1 MSDAPTYEQEP
12 TLTQLE
18 TSLVEQGTHQGRPYA
33 VLEDTVFYPEGG
45 GQPSDRGRL
54 NGIEVIDV
62 QKVDGLIYHLLEAP
76 VASGPV
82 ILELDWQRRFDHMQQ
97 HTAQHLLTAVAADQ
111 FGWQTTAFHL
121 GEHVSDIELD
131 VKSLAKSELCLLE
144 ETVAVEVRAA
154 RRVSAHRV
162 SLDEY
167 ERMEVRSRG
176 LPTGHSGDV
185 RLIEIEDIDLN
196 TCGGTHCVSTAE
208 IEAIALLG
216 TESVRGGT
224 RVFYV
229 AGERLRSR
237 IGVEVFR
244 TARLR
249 SLLGVSD
256 DQVVDAVE
264 ARVDQLK
271 DKARLIRGMEEELAS
286 ALACQLTVEPEA
298 VSVRH
303 FVGKGLSFLQRLGR
317 EIVSLDPGRVVLL
330 TSDDSG
336 EGFFLLSAGE
346 EADINVSEVGPRIAA
361 VLQGKG
367 GGSGSV
373 FQGRATQLSRSDEAV
388 ALLR

>member
-1 MSDAPTYEQEP
+1 MSEVPTYEQQP
-12 TLTQLE
+12 TLTELE
-18 TSLVEQGTHQGRPYA
+18 TSLVEKGTHQGRPYV
-33 VLEDTVFYPEGG
+33 VLADTVFYPEGG

-62 QKVDGLIYHLLEAP
+62 QKVDGRIYHFLETP
-76 VASGPV
+76 VASGPI

-97 HTAQHLLTAVAADQ
+97 HTAQHLLTAVAEDH

-121 GEHVSDIELD
+121 GAHVSDIELN
-131 VKSLAKSELCLLE
+131 VKSLGKPELSLLE
-144 ETVAVEVRAA
+144 ATVAVEVRAA

-162 SLDEY
+162 SLDDY
-167 ERMEVRSRG
+167 EQMEVRSRG

-237 IGVEVFR
+237 VGVEVSR

-256 DQVVDAVE
+256 DQLVDAVE
-264 ARVDQLK
+264 GRLDQLK
-271 DKARLIRGMEEELAS
+271 DNARLIRGMEEELANFI
-286 ALACQLTVEPEA
+286 ARQLTVEPET

-303 FVGKGLSFLQRLGR
+303 FVGRGLPFLQRLGR
-317 EIVSLDPGRVVLL
+317 ETVTLDPSRVVLL
-330 TSDDSG
+330 TSDDFG

-361 VLQGKG
+361 VLKGKG
-367 GGSGSV
+367 GGSGRV
-373 FQGRATQLSRSDEAV
+373 FQGRATQLSKLDEAL
-388 ALLR
+388 ALIR

>member
-1 MSDAPTYEQEP
+1 MSDAPTYEQKP

-167 ERMEVRSRG
+167 DRMEVRSRG

-271 DKARLIRGMEEELAS
+271 DNARLIRGMEEELAS
-286 ALACQLTVEPEA
+286 ALAWQLTVEPEA
-298 VSVRH
+298 VYKR
-303 FVGKGLSFLQRLGR
+303 F
-317 EIVSLDPGRVVLL
+317 
-330 TSDDSG
+330 
-336 EGFFLLSAGE
+336 
-346 EADINVSEVGPRIAA
+346 
-361 VLQGKG
+361 
-367 GGSGSV
+367 
-373 FQGRATQLSRSDEAV
+373 
-388 ALLR
+388 